1 MEKIQNRAN
10 IPPNRCFF
18 TWDIHYACNFKCSYC
33 FFCNSWEEEKKKN
46 RYPGLEK
53 WKQIWDDIYKKYGG
67 GHVHISGGEPFCYPD
82 IMEITKHLIKNFTVE
97 FDTNLS
103 WDVDK
108 FMKEIGPE
116 RVKFAASFHPQFAK
130 FEEHLIKIKKL
141 KDAGYDFGI
150 NYVAHPTQLE
160 KMPYYKQKIG
170 ELHVSFDVMPFRGQY
185 QGKEYPVSYTEEEK
199 RLIES
204 VDKNTASRM
213 LEAYAPKKKEEQNNN
228 ADNEQKENKL
238 EQKEEVNKVQTD
250 PNDST
255 AHYAKTN
262 KHYHK
267 LCRMGQMYTKIL
279 PNGDAYRCCL
289 QKPEGLLGNLIDGTF
304 KFYEEPKICVY
315 DKCPCWVAMITNEE
329 ENWLFH
335 WRTPKVRPFLNK

>member
-1 MEKIQNRAN
+1 
-10 IPPNRCFF
+10 
-18 TWDIHYACNFKCSYC
+18 
-33 FFCNSWEEEKKKN
+33 
-46 RYPGLEK
+46 
-53 WKQIWDDIYKKYGG
+53 
-67 GHVHISGGEPFCYPD
+67 
-82 IMEITKHLIKNFTVE
+82 
-97 FDTNLS
+97 
-103 WDVDK
+103 
-108 FMKEIGPE
+108 MKEIGPE
-116 RVKFAASFHPQFAK
+116 RVKFAASFHPQFSK
-130 FEEHLIKIKKL
+130 FEEHLVKIKKL

-160 KMPYYKQKIG
+160 KMPYYKQKLD
-170 ELHVSFDVMPFRGQY
+170 ELHVSLDVMPFRGQY

-213 LEAYAPKKKEEQNNN
+213 LEAYAPKKKEEEKND
-228 ADNEQKENKL
+228 DNKKEI
-238 EQKEEVNKVQTD
+238 KEEPKIQLD
-250 PNDST
+250 SNDST

-267 LCRMGQMYTKIL
+267 FCRMGQMYTKIL

-315 DKCPCWVAMITNEE
+315 DKCPCWVAMIANEE

-335 WRTPKVRPFLNK
+335 WKTPKVRPFLNK

>member
-1 MEKIQNRAN
+1 MQNRAN

-18 TWDIHYACNFKCSYC
+18 TWDIHYACNFKCTYC
-33 FFCNSWEEEKKKN
+33 FFCDSWEEQKKKN
-46 RYPGLEK
+46 RYPGLER

-67 GHVHISGGEPFCYPD
+67 GHIHISGGEPFCYPD
-82 IMEITKHLIKNFTVE
+82 IIEITKHLIKNFTVE

-108 FMKEIGPE
+108 FMSEIRPGK
-116 RVKFAASFHPQFAK
+116 VKFAASFHP
-130 FEEHLIKIKKL
+130 HLVKIKKL

-150 NYVAHPTQLE
+150 NYVAYPTQLE
-160 KMPYYKQKIG
+160 KMPYYKQKISQ
-170 ELHVSFDVMPFRGQY
+170 LHVSFDVMPFRGKY
-185 QGKEYPVSYTEEEK
+185 QGKEYPISYTEEEK

-213 LEAYAPKKKEEQNNN
+213 LEAYSPNKKKKQKKKKIKVEEAIYN
-228 ADNEQKENKL
+228 
-238 EQKEEVNKVQTD
+238 D
-250 PNDST
+250 PT
-255 AHYAKTN
+255 AHFAKTN
-262 KHYHK
+262 KNYHK

-279 PNGDAYRCCL
+279 SNGDAYRCCL

-304 KFYEEPKICVY
+304 KFYEEPKICIY

-335 WRTPKVRPFLNK
+335 WKTPKIKQFLRK

>member
-1 MEKIQNRAN
+1 MGEIKSRAN

-108 FMKEIGPE
+108 FISLIGPE
-116 RVKFAASFHPQFAK
+116 RVKFAASFHPEFSK
-130 FEEHLIKIKKL
+130 FEEHLVKIKKL
-141 KDAGYDFGI
+141 RDAGYDLGI
-150 NYVAHPTQLE
+150 NYVAHPKQLE
-160 KMPYYKQKIG
+160 KMSYYKQKLSQ
-170 ELHVSFDVMPFRGQY
+170 LHVSFDVMPFRGAY
-185 QGKEYPVSYTEEEK
+185 QGRQYPLSYTEEEK

-213 LEAYAPKKKEEQNNN
+213 LEAYVPKKKEDKKKQF
-228 ADNEQKENKL
+228 
-238 EQKEEVNKVQTD
+238 D
-250 PNDST
+250 PSDST

-279 PNGDAYRCCL
+279 PNGNAYRCCL
-289 QKPEGLLGNLIDGTF
+289 QKEEGYLGNLIDETF

-335 WRTPKVRPFLNK
+335 WKTPRVRPFLNK